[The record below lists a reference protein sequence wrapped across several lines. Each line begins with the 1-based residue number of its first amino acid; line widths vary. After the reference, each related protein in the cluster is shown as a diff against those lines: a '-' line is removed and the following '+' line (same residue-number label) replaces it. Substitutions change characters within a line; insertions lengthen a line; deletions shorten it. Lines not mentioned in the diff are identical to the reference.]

1 MAKKKMVIRNPLSQ
15 RQTIEPELLRP
26 QPSTEVVRIVAK
38 QQVSKETS
46 LQSANNPGEK
56 TSLKRYATYL
66 QPETIKKIKHF
77 SIDKGMTD
85 YEVVQAA
92 VDDYFKSHVS

>member
-1 MAKKKMVIRNPLSQ
+1 MVVRNPLSQ
-15 RQTIEPELLRP
+15 RQTIAPEPLRP
-26 QPSTEVVRIVAK
+26 QSPTEVVEIEAK
-38 QQVSKETS
+38 KQVSKETNQ
-46 LQSANNPGEK
+46 QSTNNSEEK
-56 TSLKRYATYL
+56 ASLKRYATYL

-92 VDDYFKSHVS
+92 VDEYFNARVS